1 MKSKAINCPHCGSP
15 NSESISANKYK
26 CKNCD
31 VVYVIENHKNP
42 PPVSPDKFEDFDY
55 EKLKKARSSD
65 FKFTLIIIGTIILLI
80 GIFALYGLWSHNW
93 RLFK

>member
-1 MKSKAINCPHCGSP
+1 MKAKAISCPHCGSP
-15 NSESISANKYK
+15 NSEFVSANKYK

-31 VVYVIENHKNP
+31 VVYVIESLKNP
-42 PPVSPDKFEDFDY
+42 PLVSSDKFEDFDY

-65 FKFTLIIIGTIILLI
+65 LKFTLLIIGTIILLI